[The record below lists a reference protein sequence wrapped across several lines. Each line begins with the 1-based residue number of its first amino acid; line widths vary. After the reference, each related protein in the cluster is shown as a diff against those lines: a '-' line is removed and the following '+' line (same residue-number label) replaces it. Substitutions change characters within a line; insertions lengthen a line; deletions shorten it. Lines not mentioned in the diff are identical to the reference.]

1 MRKAW
6 LWRPADNGAPEESGR
21 GGIENS
27 AFNNGGS
34 DDDLAAPESL
44 KGGVAQCLL
53 CRQFC
58 RLEPGAWGWCG
69 VRVNQDGTL
78 YTIVDDQVAALN
90 LDPVEKKPL
99 YHFLPGTTTYSLGTQ
114 GCNLHCKFCQNH
126 DLAHSI
132 KQDHILRGRPANP
145 VSLVHGAKAVG
156 AASISYTYSEPTIF
170 FELMRPTAKLAVEEG
185 LKNIMV
191 SNGYQSRHCLKA
203 LDGLIHAVNFDL
215 KAFSNRFY
223 EQLCGARL
231 SPVLDTLR
239 EAVNMGWWVEVT
251 TLLIPGENDSPDE
264 LQNLAEFIAKDLGR
278 QVPWHISRY
287 HPAYQLTNPVTPLE
301 TLEMAA
307 RIGKEAGLDY
317 VYVGNA
323 PSPEWNDTR
332 CPACNEVIIARQ
344 GYRIKMCGRGL
355 TCPAC
360 GVKAA
365 GVEE

>member
-1 MRKAW
+1 MRQAM
-6 LWRPADNGAPEESGR
+6 LWRTADSDVAEGATAVVRDGER
-21 GGIENS
+21 TGGQE
-27 AFNNGGS
+27 GGK
-34 DDDLAAPESL
+34 DGA
-44 KGGVAQCLL
+44 VQCLL

-58 RLEPGAWGWCG
+58 RLEPGARGWCG
-69 VRVNQDGTL
+69 VRVNQAGVL
-78 YTIVDDQVAALN
+78 YTVVDDQVAALN

-132 KQDHILRGRPANP
+132 KQDHVLRGRPVNP
-145 VSLVHGAKAVG
+145 VALVNGAKSSG
-156 AASISYTYSEPTIF
+156 ASSLSYTYSEPTIF
-170 FELMRPTAKLAVEEG
+170 FELMLPTAKLAAEEG

-203 LDGLIHAVNFDL
+203 LGDVIHAVNFDL
-215 KAFSNRFY
+215 KAFSSRFY
-223 EQLCGARL
+223 ERLCGARL

-239 EAVNMGWWVEVT
+239 EAVAMGWWVEIT

-264 LQNLAEFIAKDLGR
+264 LQGLAEFIVTDLGR

-287 HPAYQLTNPVTPLE
+287 HPAYQMTNPVTPME

-323 PSPEWNDTR
+323 HSPDWSDTR
-332 CPACNEVIIARQ
+332 CPACGEVIITRQ
-344 GYRIKMCGRGL
+344 GYHLEMRGQGL

-360 GVKAA
+360 GKKAA
-365 GVEE
+365 GVEA

>member
-1 MRKAW
+1 MRQAM
-6 LWRPADNGAPEESGR
+6 LWRPADDGATESGAVVVNSQE
-21 GGIENS
+21 GGRDS
-27 AFNNGGS
+27 A
-34 DDDLAAPESL
+34 
-44 KGGVAQCLL
+44 VQCLL

-69 VRVNQDGTL
+69 VRVNQAGAL
-78 YTIVDDQVAALN
+78 YTVVDDQVAALN

-99 YHFLPGTTTYSLGTQ
+99 YHFLPGTMTYSLGTQ

-132 KQDHILRGRPANP
+132 KQDRVLRGHPANP
-145 VSLVHGAKAVG
+145 VALVNGAKTAG
-156 AASISYTYSEPTIF
+156 AASLSYTYSEPTIF
-170 FELMRPTAKLAVEEG
+170 FELMLPTAKLAAEEG

-203 LDGLIHAVNFDL
+203 LGDVIHAVNFDL
-215 KAFSNRFY
+215 KAFSSRFY
-223 EQLCGARL
+223 ERLCGARL

-239 EAVNMGWWVEVT
+239 EAVAMGWWVEIT

-264 LQNLAEFIAKDLGR
+264 LQGLAEFIATDLGR

-287 HPAYQLTNPVTPLE
+287 HPAYQLTNPVTPME
-301 TLEMAA
+301 ALEMAA
-307 RIGKEAGLDY
+307 RIGKEAGLNY

-323 PSPEWNDTR
+323 HSPDWSDTR
-332 CPACNEVIIARQ
+332 CPACGEVIVARQ
-344 GYRIKMCGRGL
+344 GYQIELRGQGL

-360 GVKAA
+360 GKKAA
-365 GVEE
+365 GVEA

>member
-1 MRKAW
+1 MRQAM
-6 LWRPADNGAPEESGR
+6 LWRPADGGQAENVAAVFHGGEGAGDQEGEKDG
-21 GGIENS
+21 
-27 AFNNGGS
+27 A
-34 DDDLAAPESL
+34 
-44 KGGVAQCLL
+44 VQCLL

-58 RLEPGAWGWCG
+58 RLEPGARGWCG
-69 VRVNQDGTL
+69 VRVNQDGAL
-78 YTIVDDQVAALN
+78 YTVVDDQVAALN

-132 KQDHILRGRPANP
+132 KQDCVLRGRPANP
-145 VSLVHGAKAVG
+145 VALVNGAKAAG
-156 AASISYTYSEPTIF
+156 AASLSYTYSEPTIF
-170 FELMRPTAKLAVEEG
+170 FELMLTTAKLAAEEG

-191 SNGYQSRHCLKA
+191 SNGYQSRQCLKA
-203 LDGLIHAVNFDL
+203 LADVIHAVNFDL

-223 EQLCGARL
+223 EHLCGARL

-239 EAVNMGWWVEVT
+239 EAVAMGWWVEIT

-264 LQNLAEFIAKDLGR
+264 LRSLAEFIATDLGR

-287 HPAYQLTNPVTPLE
+287 HPAYQLTNPVTPME

-323 PSPEWNDTR
+323 HSPEWSDTR
-332 CPACNEVIIARQ
+332 CPACGEVIIARRGYHIEMRGQ
-344 GYRIKMCGRGL
+344 GL
-355 TCPAC
+355 ACPAC
-360 GVKAA
+360 GKKAA
-365 GVEE
+365 GVEA